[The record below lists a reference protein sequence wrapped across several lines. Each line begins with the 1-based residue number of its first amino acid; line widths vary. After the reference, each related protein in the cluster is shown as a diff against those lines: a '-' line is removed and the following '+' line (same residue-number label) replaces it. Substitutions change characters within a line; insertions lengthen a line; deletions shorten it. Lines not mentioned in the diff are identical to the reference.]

1 MNQLDPSCNGLRLL
15 DAAEREMR
23 PPRILL
29 VDDDA
34 EMRNILEQILSEEG
48 YEVVL
53 AEDGFDLLDR
63 VGDTWLEAEAFDL
76 VLSDVRMPG
85 CTGLDALEALREE
98 DWATPVLFMTAFGS
112 RRPGERLDARE
123 AERLGAEIL
132 DKPFEL
138 GELLERVRRLVPPD
152 RYAEG
157 WSSR

>member
-1 MNQLDPSCNGLRLL
+1 MSQLDPSFKGLRLL

-34 EMRNILEQILSEEG
+34 EMRSILEQILSEEG
-48 YEVVL
+48 YEVVM

-63 VGDTWLEAEAFDL
+63 VGDTWLDAEAFDL

-85 CTGLDALEALREE
+85 CTGLDALEALRED
-98 DWATPVLFMTAFGS
+98 DWSTPVLFMTAFGS
-112 RRPGERLDARE
+112 RRTHRE

-138 GELLERVRRLVPPD
+138 DELLERVRAMVPPT